1 MSRDQFK
8 RIEGRS
14 PAFLA
19 LIGGLGLLVLF
30 GLGSAWTMEHHGH
43 VITGMSNRIVWG
55 LPHVFA
61 VFLIVAASGALNV
74 ASISSVFGRTAYKP
88 LARLSVV
95 LAIALLVGGLSVLVL
110 DLGRPDRLIVAMTT
124 YNFRSI
130 FAWNIY
136 LYVGFL
142 LIAGVYLWL
151 MMERALN
158 RFAKAAGMVAFLWR
172 LALTTG
178 TGSIFGFLVARQ
190 AYDAAVMA
198 PLFIAMSFAFGLA
211 IFLLVIMASSFGT
224 GRELGEATVQRLK
237 NLLGVFVGAVLYFT
251 VVQHLTNLYAAEH
264 HAVERFIL
272 LDGGIYT
279 TLFWGGQI
287 AIGGLLPL
295 VLLFTPLFSD
305 SREAIVLAALSVIV
319 GGLAQVYVIIIGGQA
334 FPLVLFPGK
343 IVSSSFA
350 DGSIAAYSP
359 SLPEIGLGVGGV
371 ALALV
376 IVAMAV
382 KILAL
387 LPRSL
392 ADAETDNAQG
402 QA

>member
-1 MSRDQFK
+1 MSREIFTRVK
-8 RIEGRS
+8 GRS
-14 PAFLA
+14 PAYLA
-19 LIGGLGLLVLF
+19 LIGGLGLLVLL
-30 GLGSAWTMEHHGH
+30 GLASAWTMEHQGH

-55 LPHVFA
+55 VPHVFA

-74 ASISSVFGRTAYKP
+74 ASISSVFGRKAYKP

-95 LAIALLVGGLSVLVL
+95 VAIALLIGGLTVLVL
-110 DLGRPDRLIVAMTT
+110 DLGRPDRLIVAVTT

-136 LYVGFL
+136 LYVGFIA
-142 LIAGVYLWL
+142 IAGVYLWL
-151 MMERALN
+151 MMERSKN
-158 RFAKAAGMVAFLWR
+158 QYAKTAGLMAFVWR

-211 IFLLVIMASSFGT
+211 IFLLIVMVSAAGT
-224 GRELGEATVQRLK
+224 GRELGDGNVRRMK
-237 NLLGVFVGAVLYFT
+237 NLLGVFVAAVLYFT
-251 VVQHLTNLYAAEH
+251 VVQHLTNLYAPEH

-279 TLFWGGQI
+279 SLFWGGQI
-287 AIGGLLPL
+287 VVGGLLPL
-295 VLLFTPLFSD
+295 ILIYTPLFSE
-305 SREAIVLAALSVIV
+305 SRQAIVLAALSVIA
-319 GGLAQVYVIIIGGQA
+319 GGLSQLYVIIIGGQA
-334 FPLVLFPGK
+334 FPLILFPGK
-343 IVSSSFA
+343 TVQSSFA
-350 DGSIAAYSP
+350 DGVVASYSP
-359 SLPEIGLGVGGV
+359 SLPEIGLGIGGI
-371 ALALV
+371 AMALV

-387 LPRSL
+387 LPQSL
-392 ADAETDNAQG
+392 ADAETDAT
-402 QA
+402 

>member
-1 MSRDQFK
+1 MSREIFK
-8 RIEGRS
+8 RVEGRS
-14 PAFLA
+14 PAFLL
-19 LIGGLGLLVLF
+19 LIGGLGLLVLM
-30 GLGSAWTMEHHGH
+30 GSAWTMEHHGH
-43 VITGMSNRIVWG
+43 VITGMNNRIVWG
-55 LPHVFA
+55 MPHVFA

-88 LARLSVV
+88 LSRLSVM

-136 LYVGFL
+136 LYVGFIA
-142 LIAGVYLWL
+142 IAGVYLWL
-151 MMERALN
+151 MMERSLN
-158 RFAKAAGMVAFLWR
+158 KYSKPAGLVAFIWR

-190 AYDAAVMA
+190 AYDAAIMA

-211 IFLLVIMASSFGT
+211 IFILVIMFSSQGT
-224 GRELGEATVQRLK
+224 GRVLGEAMMRRLK
-237 NLLGVFVGAVLYFT
+237 NLLGVFVAAVLYFT

-272 LDGGIYT
+272 AEGGIYT
-279 TLFWGGQI
+279 KLFWVGQI
-287 AIGGLLPL
+287 AIGGALPL
-295 VLLFTPLFSD
+295 VLLFTPMFAD
-305 SREAIVLAALSVIV
+305 SRKAIALAALSVIV
-319 GGLAQVYVIIIGGQA
+319 GGMAQLYVLIIGGQA

-350 DGSIAAYSP
+350 DGSIAAYNP
-359 SLPEIGLGVGGV
+359 GLPEIGLGIGGV

-376 IVAMAV
+376 IVAMSV

-387 LPRSL
+387 LPRTLADTL
-392 ADAETDNAQG
+392 ADADTDPT
-402 QA
+402 